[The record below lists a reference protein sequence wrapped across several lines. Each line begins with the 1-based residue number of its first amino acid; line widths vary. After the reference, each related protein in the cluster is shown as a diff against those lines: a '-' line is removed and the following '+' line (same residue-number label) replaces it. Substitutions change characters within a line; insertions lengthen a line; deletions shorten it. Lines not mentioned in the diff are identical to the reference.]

1 MPVIIDLSSRSAVVT
16 GGGSG
21 LGYAA
26 AGALKSAGA
35 RVVIAGRREDV
46 LRRASQSLGCDW
58 ISCDVADKASVNSLF
73 KQIAESFGMLDI
85 LVNAAGLNVRNPALE
100 IAESEWDLVNDVNAK
115 GTFLCCQAAARL
127 MKGNNY
133 GKIINIGSMASE
145 IGIINAGAYAA
156 SKGAVRQ
163 LTMTLAAEW
172 APLGIRVN
180 AILPGWF
187 RTELTE
193 KLFEDDAWRS
203 RVLARIPLGKA
214 GNPRDVGNLTL
225 FLASELSDYMTGEL
239 IRLDGGALSW

>member
-1 MPVIIDLSSRSAVVT
+1 MAVVIDLSSRVAVVT

-21 LGYAA
+21 LGYGAA
-26 AGALKSAGA
+26 QALKSAGA
-35 RVVIAGRREDV
+35 QVVIAGRREEA
-46 LRRASQSLGCDW
+46 LRRAAQSLSCDW
-58 ISCDVADKASVNSLF
+58 ISCDVADNASVESLF
-73 KQIAESFGMLDI
+73 AQVAERFGRLDV
-85 LVNAAGLNVRNPALE
+85 LVNAAGLNVRNPALD
-100 IAESEWDLVNDVNAK
+100 IAENEWDLVNDVNAK

-127 MKGNNY
+127 MKNNNY
-133 GKIINIGSMASE
+133 GKIINIGSLASE
-145 IGIINAGAYAA
+145 IGIINAAAYAA

-193 KLFEDDAWRS
+193 KLFEDDAWRT

-214 GNPRDVGNLTL
+214 GDPKDVGNLTL
-225 FLASELSDYMTGEL
+225 FLASELSDYLSGEM
-239 IRLDGGALSW
+239 IRLDGGALAW